1 MRVVMKTLCKKMM
14 HLLKI
19 AIVAYYYNTIS
30 HIYNSPY
37 ESSRKKKRHPESM
50 GDQGGKRKNE
60 FPLFFAQAGFQQLL
74 HTQSLP
80 AAGKGAVCVASMCL
94 GVGSFLLCSQ

>member
-1 MRVVMKTLCKKMM
+1 
-14 HLLKI
+14 
-19 AIVAYYYNTIS
+19 
-30 HIYNSPY
+30 
-37 ESSRKKKRHPESM
+37 M

-60 FPLFFAQAGFQQLL
+60 LPLFFAQAGFQQLL